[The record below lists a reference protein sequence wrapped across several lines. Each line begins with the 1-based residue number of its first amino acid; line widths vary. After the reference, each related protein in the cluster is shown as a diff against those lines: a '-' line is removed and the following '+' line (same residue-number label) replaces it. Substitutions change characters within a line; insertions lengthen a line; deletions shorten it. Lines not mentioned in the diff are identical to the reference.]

1 MSNPGRQAKTGPRS
15 IERPKLIS
23 VSIPSCRRRRGRFH
37 LPASLSILLLLALIL
52 SGCRDRRAAPAAAT
66 LPASAAQAATST
78 LDRPSSPASPPGSP
92 ETHPRATAELGTPAS
107 LLDEA
112 AYLHKI
118 GDYSQEQR
126 LLQTRLADI
135 PTEPAQ
141 GRETPAASRT
151 QERAAILYRLA
162 LAYLAGDN
170 PQQALDALEQ
180 LRRMGDSLA
189 AGEISLP
196 AASGETV
203 AQILINSLFLRG
215 EALIG
220 VDRFTDA
227 AAAYRSFLAQRPQLS
242 GVVEERIADALLA
255 LNERPQAADALRR
268 AANDAITADEEVRLL
283 ERLAA
288 VLEGMDRW
296 DEAASIYDEIL
307 FGPVFERAGPGP
319 DLAAPAF
326 DDILSHRESS
336 IYRAGYLYRA
346 GMAYVA
352 AGDEEAAILR
362 WSMALA
368 EDPASD
374 AAYLSLIQ
382 LENRDVPVDPLLR
395 GEINLF
401 AEAYAP
407 AISAFE
413 HFLEKS
419 PHAARAGEAWLGI
432 ARSLMGME
440 QWADARLAVDRVL
453 ADFPNCV
460 CFGEAWLARA
470 RIAFEEGAPAE
481 GRRIYRT
488 FAGAHPDDP
497 LAPEALWRSALS
509 SLAADILPTGGAAQD
524 ARIAVDPFDEAV
536 ADLLRLADLFPS
548 SPRAADALAVS
559 GIGAFEHGRYEQ
571 AANLFERL
579 LSEYPYSQPDFATYW
594 LGRARHA
601 QGEVREARAL
611 WHALA
616 ARAPEAFYGLLAGLD
631 LGAAH
636 PGQNLVP
643 RMARMN
649 VNVPALPGDDG
660 SRAFAEDW
668 LNGPQGFA
676 RAQNTAAATAADG
689 VEPWDL
695 PQTVIND
702 PDLVKSELL
711 LALGRRVE
719 GLRLLE
725 QVYWRYLYDPA
736 ALFPLI
742 LRFHKLGANKLSIT
756 AAHRLIQLSPAKRIV
771 EAPLFIQ
778 RFAYPRHYVR
788 LVENQAAEF
797 EIAPPLLYGLIF
809 QESHFEPAARSYAG
823 ARGLMQVLPGT
834 GWEIA
839 HSLNYPN
846 YSTELLDY
854 PIVSI
859 RFGAYYLRWARDYIG
874 GNDIAAVAGYNAG
887 PRKAR
892 YWLSRTEPDDALFIY
907 RVPYYDTRRYLQGIL
922 ICFVHYLRL
931 YGSS

>member
-1 MSNPGRQAKTGPRS
+1 M
-15 IERPKLIS
+15 IS
-23 VSIPSCRRRRGRFH
+23 QPVPTCFRRRGRFQ
-37 LPASLSILLLLALIL
+37 LPASLSILLLLALFL
-52 SGCRDRRAAPAAAT
+52 SGCRDRRAAPASV
-66 LPASAAQAATST
+66 LPTAATSS

-92 ETHPRATAELGTPAS
+92 AAYPRATEEPVTPAS

-112 AYLHKI
+112 AYLHRI

-126 LLQTRLADI
+126 LLQTLLADLR
-135 PTEPAQ
+135 TEPAQ
-141 GRETPAASRT
+141 GRQTPAAART

-162 LAYLAGDN
+162 LAYLADDS
-170 PQQALDALEQ
+170 PEQALDALEQ
-180 LRRMGDSLA
+180 IRRMGDSLA

-196 AASGETV
+196 PARGEAV

-215 EALIG
+215 EALAG

-227 AAAYRSFLAQRPQLS
+227 AVAYRAFLAQRPQLS

-255 LNERPQAADALRR
+255 LDDQPQAADALRR
-268 AANDAITADEEVRLL
+268 AAGEAITADEEIRLL

-288 VLEGMDRW
+288 VLEAMGRW
-296 DEAASIYDEIL
+296 AEAASIYDDIL
-307 FGPVFERAGPGP
+307 FGPAFERAEPGP
-319 DLAAPAF
+319 DQAAPAS
-326 DDILSHRESS
+326 DNIPGYAEPP
-336 IYRAGYLYRA
+336 IYRAGYLHRA
-346 GMAYVA
+346 GMAYAA

-374 AAYLSLIQ
+374 AAYLSLMQ
-382 LENRDVPVDPLLR
+382 LENRNVPVDPLLR
-395 GEINLF
+395 GEIYLF

-413 HFLEKS
+413 RFLEES

-432 ARSLMGME
+432 ARARMGLE
-440 QWADARLAVDRVL
+440 QWAEARLAVDRVL

-470 RIAFEEGAPAE
+470 RTVSEEGVPAE

-488 FAGAHPDDP
+488 FAAAYPNDP
-497 LAPEALWRSALS
+497 LAPEALWLSALS
-509 SLAADILPTGGAAQD
+509 SLAAGAIQD
-524 ARIAVDPFDEAV
+524 ARGAVDPFDEAA
-536 ADLLRLADLFPS
+536 ADLLRLADAFPG
-548 SPRAADALAVS
+548 SPRAADGLAVA
-559 GIGAFEHGRYEQ
+559 GIGAFERGRYEY

-579 LSEYPYSQPDFATYW
+579 LSEYPGTQPDFATYW

-631 LGAAH
+631 LDAAH

-643 RMARMN
+643 RMARMD
-649 VNVPALPGDDG
+649 VTVPPLPGDDG

-668 LNGPQGFA
+668 LSGQEGFA
-676 RAQNTAAATAADG
+676 RAQNTGAAAVADG

-695 PQTVIND
+695 PQNVIDD
-702 PDLVKSELL
+702 PDLVKGELL
-711 LALGRRVE
+711 LALGRRAE
-719 GLRLLE
+719 GLQLLE
-725 QVYWRYLYDPA
+725 QIFWRFYNDPA
-736 ALFPLI
+736 ALYRLM
-742 LRFHKLGANKLSIT
+742 LRFHKLDANKLSIT
-756 AAHRLIQLSPAKRIV
+756 AAHRLIELSPAERIAEV
-771 EAPLFIQ
+771 PLFIQ
-778 RFAYPRHYVR
+778 RFAYPVHYAR
-788 LVENQAAEF
+788 LVEKQAGAF
-797 EIAPPLLYGLIF
+797 GFAPQLLYGLIF

-823 ARGLMQVLPGT
+823 ARGLMQILPGT

-839 HSLNYPN
+839 YSLNYPN
-846 YSTELLDY
+846 YSTELLDL

-859 RFGAYYLRWARDYIG
+859 RFGAYYLRWARDYVG

-887 PRKAR
+887 PRKAK
-892 YWLSRTEPDDALFIY
+892 YWLSSTEPDDALFIY
-907 RVPYYDTRRYLQGIL
+907 KVPYYRTRRYLQGIL
-922 ICFVHYLRL
+922 ICFVHYLRI
-931 YGSS
+931 YESF

>member
-1 MSNPGRQAKTGPRS
+1 MPGNP
-15 IERPKLIS
+15 LNS

-37 LPASLSILLLLALIL
+37 LPASLSILLLLALFL
-52 SGCRDRRAAPAAAT
+52 SGCRDRRAAPASVPPAAAT
-66 LPASAAQAATST
+66 LPAPTARAATSN
-78 LDRPSSPASPPGSP
+78 LDRPSS
-92 ETHPRATAELGTPAS
+92 PAS

-112 AYLHKI
+112 AYLHRI
-118 GDYSQEQR
+118 GDYRQEQR
-126 LLQTRLADI
+126 LLQTLLTGYR
-135 PTEPAQ
+135 TEPAQ

-162 LAYLAGDN
+162 LAYLAGGN

-180 LRRMGDSLA
+180 LRRLGDALA

-203 AQILINSLFLRG
+203 AQVLVNSLFLRG
-215 EALIG
+215 EALAG

-227 AAAYRSFLAQRPQLS
+227 AAAYRAFLERRPQLS

-255 LNERPQAADALRR
+255 LDERPQAADALRR
-268 AANDAITADEEVRLL
+268 AAGAAITADEEARLL

-288 VLEGMDRW
+288 VLEGIDRW
-296 DEAASIYDEIL
+296 DEAASIYDQIL
-307 FGPVFERAGPGP
+307 FGPVQ
-319 DLAAPAF
+319 AAPAS
-326 DDILSHRESS
+326 DNILGHREST

-382 LENRDVPVDPLLR
+382 LENRDVPVDPFLR
-395 GEINLF
+395 GEIYLF
-401 AEAYAP
+401 AEAYNP
-407 AISAFE
+407 AIAAFE
-413 HFLEKS
+413 RYLEKS
-419 PHAARAGEAWLGI
+419 PHAARAGEAWLGT
-432 ARSLMGME
+432 ARSLMGLE
-440 QWADARLAVDRVL
+440 QWAEARLAIDRVL

-470 RIAFEEGAPAE
+470 RTAFEVGAPAE

-488 FAGAHPDDP
+488 FARAHPHDP
-497 LAPEALWRSALS
+497 LAPEALWLSARS
-509 SLAADILPTGGAAQD
+509 SLAAGVIQD
-524 ARIAVDPFDEAV
+524 ARGAVDPFDEAV
-536 ADLLRLADLFPS
+536 SDLLRLADAFPS
-548 SPRAADALAVS
+548 SPRAADGLAVA

-579 LSEYPYSQPDFATYW
+579 LSEYPGMQPDFATYW

-601 QGEVREARAL
+601 QGEVKAARAL

-616 ARAPEAFYGLLAGLD
+616 ARTPETFYGLLAGLD
-631 LGAAH
+631 VDAAH
-636 PGQNLVP
+636 PGRNLVP
-643 RMARMN
+643 RLARMDMT
-649 VNVPALPGDDG
+649 VPALPGDDG

-668 LNGPQGFA
+668 LRGPQGFP
-676 RAQNTAAATAADG
+676 RAQNTAAATAADN
-689 VEPWDL
+689 VDPWGL
-695 PQTVIND
+695 PQTVIDD

-711 LALGRRVE
+711 LALGRRGE
-719 GLRLLE
+719 GLQLLE
-725 QVYWRYLYDPA
+725 RIYWRYHNDPA
-736 ALFPLI
+736 ALYPLM
-742 LRFHKLGANKLSIT
+742 LRFHKLAANKLSIT
-756 AAHRLIQLSPAKRIV
+756 AAHRLIQLSPAGRTAA
-771 EAPLFIQ
+771 APLFIQ
-778 RFAYPRHYVR
+778 RFAYPRHYAR
-788 LVENQAAEF
+788 LVETQAAEF
-797 EIAPPLLYGLIF
+797 EIAPQLLYGLIF

-823 ARGLMQVLPGT
+823 ARGLMQILPGT

-839 HSLNYPN
+839 HNLNYPN
-846 YSTELLDY
+846 YSTELLDL

-859 RFGAYYLRWARDYIG
+859 RFGAYYLRWARDYAG

-887 PRKAR
+887 PRKAGF
-892 YWLSRTEPDDALFIY
+892 WLSRTEPDDALFIF

-922 ICFVHYLRL
+922 ICFAHYLRI
-931 YGSS
+931 YGGV